1 MPVTQMRPAQTGLAG
16 LDVVHRRDAPWW
28 RLTRCGGQVDGGVC
42 ASVSWA
48 SGMPISATVCAAA
61 TATCSALGP
70 AMPMSPLAGIISRRA
85 MNRGSSPATSLRAK

>member
-1 MPVTQMRPAQTGLAG
+1 MPALMSFIAAANAVVTAFDFGAVARWMVA
-16 LDVVHRRDAPWW
+16 
-28 RLTRCGGQVDGGVC
+28 C

-70 AMPMSPLAGIISRRA
+70 AMPMSSLARIISRRA
-85 MNRGSSPATSLRAK
+85 MNRGSSPATSMRAK